1 MIGLGSDKN
10 HLSLNTNTVVDCNS
24 LFVFKDWKLL
34 RHNSSEVPNSLFPF
48 NVSHDSW
55 FCFHMLSLS
64 TVSKIRTWELLNF
77 SKLILTHVHDFKTTL
92 TDILPIFSTQ
102 NDFCFTI
109 TPFWEI
115 HITQNWFL
123 VPGLMETDVKKRI
136 FPNMSPSLW
145 TGHLIVITMGIS
157 GKNEIWS

>member
-1 MIGLGSDKN
+1 MKFKTVYFPLM
-10 HLSLNTNTVVDCNS
+10 SLA
-24 LFVFKDWKLL
+24 
-34 RHNSSEVPNSLFPF
+34 
-48 NVSHDSW
+48 HDSW

-136 FPNMSPSLW
+136 FPKYISSPLNW
-145 TGHLIVITMGIS
+145 TPDCNYDGDIGQKWDLVITLDWGGPMDLRSTVLNCKAFGELNYEP
-157 GKNEIWS
+157 K